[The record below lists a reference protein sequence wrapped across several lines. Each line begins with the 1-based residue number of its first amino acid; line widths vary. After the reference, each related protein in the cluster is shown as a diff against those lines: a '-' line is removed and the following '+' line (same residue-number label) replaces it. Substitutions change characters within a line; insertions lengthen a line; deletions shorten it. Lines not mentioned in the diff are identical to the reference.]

1 MNTKD
6 TTLGGRAPDPSGSRT
21 FFEELFAASLY
32 KRNQGR
38 LVRQLTCL
46 AVWVFAGAAAW
57 RLHQQFLSVWFTSNL
72 EAPSRVGSAP
82 IGYLIAVAFGIVGA
96 WIGYRLVNWAK
107 FADFLISVE
116 AELNKVSWPTQK
128 ELIRASMVVIFTI
141 LFMSVLLFFYDTF
154 WRLLFTGLGI
164 AS

>member
-21 FFEELFAASLY
+21 FFEELFTGSLY

-46 AVWVFAGAAAW
+46 AIWLFAGAAAW
-57 RLHQQFLSVWFTSNL
+57 RFHQLYLSSWVS
-72 EAPSRVGSAP
+72 SAAV
-82 IGYLIAVAFGIVGA
+82 GYLIALAIGVFGA
-96 WIGYRLVNWAK
+96 WVGYRLVNWPR

-141 LFMSVLLFFYDTF
+141 LFMSVLLFAYDAI